1 MRGKGYL
8 ILENGTTLP
17 GNSFGKETEADGE
30 VVFNTGLV
38 GYPEGFTDPSY
49 AGQILTLTYPLIG
62 NYGVPKRSTT
72 KGLPDFLESEKIQ
85 IAGLI
90 VSSYIAG
97 SHHWQFS
104 TTLGNWLKKSGIPA
118 LSGID
123 TRTLTRTLREH
134 GVLKGRITFK
144 NPRLL
149 AGIPFHDINKENLVA
164 KVSVQKGMTYGRGK
178 VRILVLDC
186 GLKVNQ
192 LKLLLKLNT
201 TLIRVPWNYN
211 PFRYGNEISFD
222 GLFITNGP
230 GDPKMVKET
239 IGVVKEALARTIP
252 TLGICLG
259 NQILALASGAD
270 TYKLKY
276 GHRGQNQPVI
286 DELTKKCYVT
296 TQNHGFAVDTKTLPE
311 GWTAWFTNLND
322 KTNEGIRHTK
332 LPFFSTQ
339 YHPESAPGPTDT
351 EWIFRYFISEVE
363 KWVRY
368 I

>member
-1 MRGKGYL
+1 MRKKGYL
-8 ILENGTTLP
+8 ILENGTIIE
-17 GNSFGKETEADGE
+17 GNSFGSEKEIDGE
-30 VVFNTGLV
+30 VVFNTGMV

-49 AGQILTLTYPLIG
+49 CGQILTLTYPLIG
-62 NYGVPKRSTT
+62 NYGVPRVHKTH
-72 KGLPDFLESEKIQ
+72 GLQDTLESDKIQ

-90 VSSYIAG
+90 VSSYSEG
-97 SHHWQFS
+97 TYHWQAKQS
-104 TTLGNWLKKSGIPA
+104 LGSWLKKSGIPA
-118 LSGID
+118 LWGID
-123 TRTLTRTLREH
+123 TRTLTQTLREC
-134 GVLKGRITFK
+134 GVLEGRITFK
-144 NPRLL
+144 NPRQQ
-149 AGIPFHDINKENLVA
+149 AGVPFHDINKENLVA
-164 KVSVQKGMTYGRGK
+164 KVSCQKVMTYGKGK

-211 PFRYGNEISFD
+211 PFRQGSEISFD

-239 IGVVKEALARTIP
+239 IAVVKEALQRKIP

-286 DELTKKCYVT
+286 DALTKKCYVT
-296 TQNHGFAVDTKTLPE
+296 TQNHGFTVDTKTLQKE
-311 GWTAWFTNLND
+311 WTAWFTNLND
-322 KTNEGIRHTK
+322 GTNEGIRHK
-332 LPFFSTQ
+332 HLPFFSTQ
-339 YHPESAPGPTDT
+339 FHPESTPGPTDT
-351 EWIFRYFISEVE
+351 EWIFTYFTQEVQ
-363 KWVRY
+363 KWVS
-368 I
+368 